1 MLLYLKKKK
10 SYFSM
15 DELKGREVL
24 RPRKEKNTYVSHLR
38 DAELHAINMLRKV
51 FNCCL
56 CDFQPTQLIL
66 AWI

>member
-1 MLLYLKKKK
+1 
-10 SYFSM
+10 M